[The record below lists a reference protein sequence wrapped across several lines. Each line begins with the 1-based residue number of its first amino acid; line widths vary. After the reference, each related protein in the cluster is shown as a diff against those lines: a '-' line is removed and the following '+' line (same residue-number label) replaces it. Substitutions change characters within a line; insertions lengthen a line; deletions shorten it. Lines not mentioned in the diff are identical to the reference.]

1 MIELYSEEQRVF
13 DIITSANVKG
23 ETEEETNE
31 ICCDAGAESGV
42 CDWCVDSCKKSTES
56 VSDCFSMVWTQLV

>member
-1 MIELYSEEQRVF
+1 MLIGRNVIELYSEEQRVF

-31 ICCDAGAESGV
+31 IC
-42 CDWCVDSCKKSTES
+42 
-56 VSDCFSMVWTQLV
+56 